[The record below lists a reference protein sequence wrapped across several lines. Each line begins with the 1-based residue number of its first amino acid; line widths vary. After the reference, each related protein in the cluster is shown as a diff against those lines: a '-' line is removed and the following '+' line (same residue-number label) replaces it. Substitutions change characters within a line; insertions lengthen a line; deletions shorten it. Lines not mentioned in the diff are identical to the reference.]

1 MDTSPSKGVSSK
13 EIVTVAQL
21 AEVLQVRPSWIYS
34 RSRSA
39 DRTGFP
45 VLKCGKY
52 CRFEVNTVLE
62 WLREQNADEQKNATI
77 SLK

>member
-1 MDTSPSKGVSSK
+1 MKDFDSNTNPVL
-13 EIVTVAQL
+13 VTVDEL
-21 AEVLQVRPSWIYS
+21 AAALRVPVSWVYT
-34 RSRSA
+34 RTRTA